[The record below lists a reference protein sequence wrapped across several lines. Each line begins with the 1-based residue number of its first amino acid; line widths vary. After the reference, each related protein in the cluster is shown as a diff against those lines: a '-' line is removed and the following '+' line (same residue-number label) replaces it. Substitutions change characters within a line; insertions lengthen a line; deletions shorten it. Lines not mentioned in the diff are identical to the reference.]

1 MKFTGVD
8 TQFNDD
14 VLDGECDE
22 DHNITKI
29 RVTNSAYAIMLKR
42 AESRRGAPIET
53 LEELSKALPRL
64 EIGWDNDEVE
74 KEEETFRGRV
84 VKLNPERQQV
94 FGWAYVTHDPT
105 GEVVVDRSGEFVED
119 VAVLEKAAYDFV
131 TSSRKGGAD
140 HSRHED
146 RDEVVVKSTMI
157 ESIVF
162 TPDKIKEMGIPS
174 GTIPQG
180 AWWVGFQIHDEDI
193 WKSYR
198 EGTRTAFSIHGR
210 GVKAKVAPDRTS

>member
-1 MKFTGVD
+1 MEHGMKFTGVD

-14 VLDGECDE
+14 VLDGECDG
-22 DHNITKI
+22 DHNIVKL
-29 RVTNSAYAIMLKR
+29 RVTNSAYAIMIKR

-105 GEVVVDRSGEFVED
+105 GEIVVDRSGEFVED

-131 TSSRKGGAD
+131 TSSRRGGAD
-140 HSRHED
+140 HSRHAD
-146 RDEVVVKSTMI
+146 RDEVIVKSTMI

-180 AWWVGFQIHDEDI
+180 AWWVGFQIHDADI

-198 EGTRTAFSIHGR
+198 EGRRTSFSIHGR
-210 GVKAKVAPDRTS
+210 GVKAKV

>member
-14 VLDGECDE
+14 VLDGECDA
-22 DHNITKI
+22 DHKITKL
-29 RVTNSAYAIMLKR
+29 RVTNSAYSIMLKR

-64 EIGWDNDEVE
+64 EVGWDNDEVE

-84 VKLNPERQQV
+84 VKLSPERQQV
-94 FGWAYVTHDPT
+94 FGWAYVTHDAA
-105 GEVVVDRSGEFVED
+105 GETVVDRSGEFVED
-119 VAVLEKAAYDFV
+119 VEVLEKAAYDFV
-131 TSSRKGGAD
+131 VSSRRGGAD
-140 HSRHED
+140 HDRHED

-180 AWWVGFQIHDEDI
+180 AWWVGFQIHDADI

-198 EGTRTAFSIHGR
+198 EGRRTSFSIHGR
-210 GVKAKVAPDRTS
+210 GIKKKV